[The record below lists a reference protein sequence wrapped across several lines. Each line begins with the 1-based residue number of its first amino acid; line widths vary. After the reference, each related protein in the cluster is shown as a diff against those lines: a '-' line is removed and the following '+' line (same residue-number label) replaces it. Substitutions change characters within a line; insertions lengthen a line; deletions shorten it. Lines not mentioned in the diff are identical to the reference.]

1 MLKIAKKPNLE
12 ILIEKIY
19 KQGFKNINLSLRY
32 KHNYIIKKIK
42 KFKNINYNVE
52 RKPLGTAGGLS
63 VLKFSNST
71 IIAINVDLITT

>member
-32 KHNYIIKKIK
+32 KHNYIIKK
-42 KFKNINYNVE
+42 
-52 RKPLGTAGGLS
+52 
-63 VLKFSNST
+63 
-71 IIAINVDLITT
+71 